1 MSEFSMSCKEQEN
14 NRYINIVQGRRAR
27 IFSKMNSISIW
38 RLSPGI
44 INVVDPRLPDLYV
57 RIATECQRRAIT
69 PQSLRVLEQILPRE
83 VEKSKHLEDFCR
95 LEVAQAFLTFWLVN
109 EGNF

>member
-1 MSEFSMSCKEQEN
+1 
-14 NRYINIVQGRRAR
+14 
-27 IFSKMNSISIW
+27 MNSISIW

-57 RIATECQRRAIT
+57 RIATECQHRAIT

-83 VEKSKHLEDFCR
+83 VEKSKHFQDFSR
-95 LEVAQAFLTFWLVN
+95 LEVALAFLTFGLSMREILRFLNITQFFAIVAIMIGSFSK
-109 EGNF
+109 ESQKQFC